1 MLHILN
7 ELRVLKASAQAQE
20 SSSPPF
26 WRRFSRSAWPN
37 ELPQGV
43 GGDWDGWSS
52 VPDLQQDWD
61 AKHKESVMLALRAQY
76 TRAGL
81 KMPDSW
87 QSLQCHNCRV
97 VTVGHQLVLA
107 GGPAFFH
114 HKILTAIRVARG
126 LSKTSGQPIVPLFWM
141 ASEDHDWKEISSVH
155 GVNQAHSWTPR
166 HSHIPRPVGQLSLD
180 GLGEVLQEWMAD
192 GLSDQIATDM
202 WTDFEASVAA
212 GECLSG
218 LMRRWLHRW
227 YGSDGLLVLDPQD
240 EDLKTLGASLWAKE
254 FEGRGVH
261 DALHG
266 SAAMDGPALVREN
279 NIFWMDEE
287 RGRVGVV
294 REKHGDGWKAG
305 EVGFETPEEG
315 WLSWAEQHARSCSPG
330 VLLRPLYQ
338 ELLLQSAAV
347 VVGPGEWNY
356 WMQLPQAFSKHGLS
370 LPALRLRDHGVV
382 VSQEAQRTGWTLSKG
397 WLPNEVWDRWV
408 LDQWVAQL
416 GDDLVHHKCALDKWN
431 QDIQAWSREVSPGL
445 QGPAGAL
452 EAATAK
458 AWGQWMVKLRK
469 SLKGTRA
476 KEWSSARKGCESL
489 VRSGLPQ
496 DRWANWN
503 ILAGDRVNL
512 WKAQWLSETKDLH
525 AVVWVLEEIEESKFP
540 QNTTSST
547 SN

>member
-61 AKHKESVMLALRAQY
+61 AKHKESVMLALQAQY

-294 REKHGDGWKAG
+294 RENMETDGRR
-305 EVGFETPEEG
+305 E
-315 WLSWAEQHARSCSPG
+315 
-330 VLLRPLYQ
+330 
-338 ELLLQSAAV
+338 
-347 VVGPGEWNY
+347 
-356 WMQLPQAFSKHGLS
+356 
-370 LPALRLRDHGVV
+370 
-382 VSQEAQRTGWTLSKG
+382 
-397 WLPNEVWDRWV
+397 RWV
-408 LDQWVAQL
+408 LRRLRRDGCHGLRSTRDRAA
-416 GDDLVHHKCALDKWN
+416 LVSSFAPCTKNCSFKVQRW
-431 QDIQAWSREVSPGL
+431 W
-445 QGPAGAL
+445 
-452 EAATAK
+452 
-458 AWGQWMVKLRK
+458 WGQVN
-469 SLKGTRA
+469 GIT
-476 KEWSSARKGCESL
+476 GCSCHRPF
-489 VRSGLPQ
+489 RSTDCPFQLC
-496 DRWANWN
+496 
-503 ILAGDRVNL
+503 V
-512 WKAQWLSETKDLH
+512 
-525 AVVWVLEEIEESKFP
+525 
-540 QNTTSST
+540 
-547 SN
+547 